1 MDQGKKKKKKK
12 VKQSQWMETRFI
24 VTFME
29 EFYGLM
35 FVMNRKFNKRAME
48 AYEG

>member
-1 MDQGKKKKKKK
+1 
-12 VKQSQWMETRFI
+12 MEARFI

-35 FVMNRKFNKRAME
+35 FVMNNKRAME